1 VLIFIKRDD
10 ERGASRKKMGNYSIK
25 LESLLV
31 LCKMEGAVTESR
43 VEVWKGL
50 FLSVVVSC
58 KIAGGPTVS
67 VGMWPARAE
76 P

>member
-10 ERGASRKKMGNYSIK
+10 ERVASRKKMGNYSIK

-43 VEVWKGL
+43 VGGL
-50 FLSVVVSC
+50 ERFIF
-58 KIAGGPTVS
+58 KRGGI
-67 VGMWPARAE
+67 M
-76 P
+76 